1 MEEKTIN
8 IITLGEAGVGKT
20 SILNRIVNKIFYEK
34 EPSTATFNN
43 FYLKRK
49 YEKKNLNMIINFVD
63 TIGQEKYAS
72 LPNSYMKDSHIVL
85 LVFDS
90 IETLNVIK
98 ERWYEYYKK
107 NANVENSSF
116 ILIGNKSDLFE
127 DERQEIIREGE
138 KFSEEID
145 ALFMTC
151 SAKSADNIDNLERF
165 IVTEAKRFIDAE
177 EMKNSSIA
185 SATFINSTINN
196 GDNRFSLNKN
206 QNKRSFSFRKKIKK
220 CC

>member
-1 MEEKTIN
+1 MFIKKFDENELT
-8 IITLGEAGVGKT
+8 TLG
-20 SILNRIVNKIFYEK
+20 INHNNLKI
-34 EPSTATFNN
+34 
-43 FYLKRK
+43 K
-49 YEKKNLNMIINFVD
+49 YEKKNLNMLLNFVD
-63 TIGQEKYAS
+63 TIGQEIFVS
-72 LPNSYMKDSHIVL
+72 LPRIYIRDSHIVL

-90 IETLNVIK
+90 IETLKVIK
-98 ERWYEYYKK
+98 ERWYGYYKK
-107 NANVENSSF
+107 NANVDNSRF
-116 ILIGNKSDLFE
+116 ILIGNKRDLFE

-151 SAKSADNIDNLERF
+151 SAKSADNIDNLERY

-206 QNKRSFSFRKKIKK
+206 NNKRSFSFRKKIKK

>member
-107 NANVENSSF
+107 NANVENSRF